1 MLSRERRGW
10 ELRKLLRAVCAALVL
25 TMCLAPVV
33 AHAAAFRMTLAD
45 GTEIVGTIRA
55 FEDGIYT
62 IATSAGERHATVAEI
77 GSMEP
82 ISFASLD
89 PSSGPQERDAAPVPE
104 FTFMAANSRL
114 VVGSLVSFEDGVYE
128 VRTRAGTVGLPVSQ
142 VQWIELAWMEH
153 PPTALPSGR
162 PLAPG
167 SVRIAGA
174 DAMAALYMPA
184 IIDAYSGGGGGRDP
198 LWSRSSQARMRTFS
212 ATVQGRQGKFVAE
225 VRSTDITQALQA
237 LGNGQVDIALMS
249 RRMVPEEARYLAERG
264 RGNMLSPQQEFEL
277 TSSAVAVIVHPSN
290 PVKALRP
297 EQVAAIFS
305 GRVRN
310 WSEVGGSGRRIQVR
324 APPEGA
330 GVLDIFRREILG
342 DVEVLPTAERVISDA
357 EMAESVSVDT
367 AAIGLVEYGSIGNAA
382 ALALIDTCDRPIALT
397 NFNIQTREY
406 PLSTT
411 LYLYTSSK
419 PPPTAREFLDFATSM
434 SGQLALQ
441 QGRLPSALPIVRP
454 IDEPL
459 LRTPAAQ
466 QWSTSARTVAAHVEN
481 FIASASRAS
490 VAIRFDT
497 GNLQVDAYGERE
509 VNRLADLMK
518 GISPAPRLI
527 LLGFSDMEGDFPTS
541 VRLSERRA
549 RLVGQKLK
557 KLGIEAERAFG
568 LGPLRPVACDGTPA
582 GRARNRRVE
591 AWLQK

>member
-1 MLSRERRGW
+1 M
-10 ELRKLLRAVCAALVL
+10 RKLLRACAALVL
-25 TMCLAPVV
+25 AVCLAPIG

-55 FEDGIYT
+55 FEDGIYM

-77 GSMEP
+77 GSIEP
-82 ISFASLD
+82 IAFATLD
-89 PSSGPQERDAAPVPE
+89 PSSGPQEREAAPVPE

-114 VVGSLVSFEDGVYE
+114 VIGSLVSFEDGVYE
-128 VRTRAGTVGLPVSQ
+128 VRTRAGIVGLPVSE
-142 VQWIELAWMEH
+142 VQWIELAWMEG
-153 PPTALPSGR
+153 PQIAPPSGR
-162 PLAPG
+162 PMAPG

-174 DAMAALYMPA
+174 DAMAALYVPA
-184 IIDAYSGGGGGRDP
+184 IIEAYSGGGGGRNP
-198 LWSRSSQARMRTFS
+198 LWSRSARAQMRTFS
-212 ATVQGRQGKFVAE
+212 ATVQGKEKFVAE
-225 VRSTDITQALQA
+225 VRSTDAAKAVQALA
-237 LGNGQVDIALMS
+237 NGQADIALMS
-249 RRMVPEEARYLAERG
+249 RRMVPEEVRYLAERA

-277 TSSAVAVIVHPSN
+277 TSSAVAVVVHPSN

-310 WSEVGGSGRRIQVR
+310 WSEVGGSGRRIQVH

-330 GVLDIFRREILG
+330 GVLEIFRREVLG
-342 DVEVLPTAERVISDA
+342 DVEVLPTAERVGSDA
-357 EMAESVSVDT
+357 EVAESVSVDT
-367 AAIGLVEYGSIGNAA
+367 AAIGLVEYASIGNAA

-411 LYLYTSSK
+411 LYLYASSK
-419 PPPTAREFLDFATSM
+419 PPPAARAFLDFATSM
-434 SGQLALQ
+434 SGQQALQ
-441 QGRLPSALPIVRP
+441 QGKLPSALPIVRP

-459 LRTPAAQ
+459 LRTPAVQ
-466 QWSTSARTVAAHVEN
+466 QWSASARNVATHVEK

-497 GNLQVDAYGERE
+497 GSLQVGADGERE
-509 VNRLADLMK
+509 INRLADLMK

-549 RLVGQKLK
+549 RLVDQKLK

>member
-1 MLSRERRGW
+1 MLSRERRGR
-10 ELRKLLRAVCAALVL
+10 ELTRLLRVVCAALVL
-25 TMCLAPVV
+25 TMCLAPIV

-62 IATSAGERHATVAEI
+62 IATSGGERRATVVEM
-77 GSMEP
+77 GSIEP

-89 PSSGPQERDAAPVPE
+89 PASGSQGREAAPVPE
-104 FTFMAANSRL
+104 FTFMDANSRL
-114 VVGSLVSFEDGVYE
+114 VVGSLLSFEDGVYE

-153 PPTALPSGR
+153 PQTAPPPGR
-162 PLAPG
+162 PMAPG
-167 SVRIAGA
+167 SVRLAGA
-174 DAMAALYMPA
+174 GAMAALYVPA

-198 LWSRSSQARMRTFS
+198 LWSRSSQAQMRTFS
-212 ATVQGRQGKFVAE
+212 ATVQGQGKFVAE
-225 VRSTDITQALQA
+225 VRSTDPAKAVQALA
-237 LGNGQVDIALMS
+237 NGQADIALMS
-249 RRMVPEEARYLAERG
+249 RRMAPEEVKYLAERG
-264 RGNMLSPQQEFEL
+264 RGNMLSPQQEFGL
-277 TSSAVAVIVHPSN
+277 TNSAVAVVVHPSN

-310 WSEVGGSGRRIQVR
+310 WSEVGGSGRRIQVH

-330 GVLDIFRREILG
+330 GVLDIFRREVLG
-342 DVEVLPTAERVISDA
+342 AVEVLPAAERVSSNA
-357 EMAESVSVDT
+357 ELAESVSLDT
-367 AAIGLVEYGSIGNAA
+367 AAIGLVEYASIGNAA
-382 ALALIDTCDRPIALT
+382 ALALIDTCDRPIAVT

-411 LYLYTSSK
+411 LYLYASSK
-419 PPPTAREFLDFATSM
+419 PPPAARALLDFATSM
-434 SGQLALQ
+434 SGQQALQ
-441 QGRLPSALPIVRP
+441 QARLPNTLPIVRP

-459 LRTPAAQ
+459 LRTPAVQ
-466 QWSTSARTVAAHVEN
+466 QWPASASTVATHVEN

-497 GNLQVDAYGERE
+497 GGLQVDADGERE
-509 VNRLADLMK
+509 VNRLADLIK
-518 GISPAPRLI
+518 GISPAPRI
-527 LLGFSDMEGDFPTS
+527 VLLGFSDMEGDFPTS

-549 RLVGQKLK
+549 RLVAQKLK

-591 AWLQK
+591 AWLQR